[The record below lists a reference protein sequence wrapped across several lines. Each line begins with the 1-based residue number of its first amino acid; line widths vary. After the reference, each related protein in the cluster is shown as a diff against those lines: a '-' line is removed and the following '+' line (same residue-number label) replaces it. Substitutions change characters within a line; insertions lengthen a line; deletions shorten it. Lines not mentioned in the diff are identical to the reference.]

1 MPRQKSRIPISTVV
15 ILIATVLLLSGL
27 SGLYVHFLSDN
38 LAGETYVYLQEIAQ
52 QSRDI
57 LRKQIEEDITTL
69 QDLSFFII
77 SHKDSAQEL
86 VLQNLRAVA
95 ANHDFK
101 RMGIIEL
108 DGSVMTTDEAEMNLA
123 DRPYFSSALNG
134 KSSLSDTIIDRTDG
148 NLINVYSIPLY
159 RNNEVIGAV
168 FATHSNEVYKSI
180 LSVSTFQG
188 NGYSYIVKSTGETI
202 ALSDHPNSVKSLGL
216 LDGKMDERCKYLS
229 EGGREKMMENMKHGE
244 SGILIYEKDGIKKYM
259 SYVPVEINDWYLI
272 SVVPASVAS
281 ERTAY
286 VQMNT
291 LWVCLGVVIVF
302 ALLLAYNLF
311 MQNKAR
317 RELFNLAFTDS
328 LTGACNLNKFRQDAL
343 DIIKKAEDNRFAV
356 IRFDVEKFKFVN
368 NVYGYETGN
377 RLLQHIV
384 RVFCKHLKE
393 NERIA
398 RLYNDEFTVLM
409 HFSDRED
416 LIRRLEQI
424 TGEIEQFKN
433 QISGNFDLT
442 ISYGVHKLIDQKDPK
457 DISDMMDKANL
468 AHKLGK
474 GRHSTEINFYRDTLY
489 DDMVREK
496 EIENSM
502 KSALKNR
509 EFEVYLQPKIDL
521 DTGKVSGAEALTRW
535 NHPQKG
541 LLYPGEFIPV
551 FEKNGFVADLDI
563 FVFEEVCKLLSGWI
577 KEGLPVVP
585 VSVNVSRHLL
595 ENVDFT
601 GIYVN
606 LLKRYQVPV
615 NLIELELTETVVFE
629 NVEYIVDVLNR
640 LKENGFVLSMDD
652 FGSGY
657 SSLNL
662 LKEIPVD
669 VLKLD
674 RGFFK
679 EIMNNDRGKKIVN
692 GVIRLAKS
700 IGIKVV
706 AEGVETPQQSDF
718 LRQVGCDM
726 AQGYLFAK
734 PMPIRQ
740 FEALLRGAE

>member
-1 MPRQKSRIPISTVV
+1 M
-15 ILIATVLLLSGL
+15 
-27 SGLYVHFLSDN
+27 
-38 LAGETYVYLQEIAQ
+38 
-52 QSRDI
+52 
-57 LRKQIEEDITTL
+57 
-69 QDLSFFII
+69 
-77 SHKDSAQEL
+77 
-86 VLQNLRAVA
+86 
-95 ANHDFK
+95 
-101 RMGIIEL
+101 
-108 DGSVMTTDEAEMNLA
+108 
-123 DRPYFSSALNG
+123 
-134 KSSLSDTIIDRTDG
+134 
-148 NLINVYSIPLY
+148 
-159 RNNEVIGAV
+159 
-168 FATHSNEVYKSI
+168 
-180 LSVSTFQG
+180 
-188 NGYSYIVKSTGETI
+188 
-202 ALSDHPNSVKSLGL
+202 
-216 LDGKMDERCKYLS
+216 
-229 EGGREKMMENMKHGE
+229 
-244 SGILIYEKDGIKKYM
+244 
-259 SYVPVEINDWYLI
+259 
-272 SVVPASVAS
+272 
-281 ERTAY
+281 
-286 VQMNT
+286 
-291 LWVCLGVVIVF
+291 
-302 ALLLAYNLF
+302 
-311 MQNKAR
+311 
-317 RELFNLAFTDS
+317 
-328 LTGACNLNKFRQDAL
+328 
-343 DIIKKAEDNRFAV
+343 

-442 ISYGVHKLIDQKDPK
+442 ISYGIHKLIDQKDPK